1 MTRIEIIKKVLA
13 LPREVVRG
21 AVVGLN
27 APQDVVNS
35 IDKMLHVNWLTDQI
49 DKGLVSIDTVS
60 NFAPV
65 SAVKVDNSMIE
76 ATASTASRAE
86 SVALDA
92 MSKANS
98 ALGTGKALSQRI
110 DDLNDSLLKIA
121 QNKSAEIGRAHV

>member
-60 NFAPV
+60 NF
-65 SAVKVDNSMIE
+65 E
-76 ATASTASRAE
+76 CFLWSR
-86 SVALDA
+86 
-92 MSKANS
+92 
-98 ALGTGKALSQRI
+98 
-110 DDLNDSLLKIA
+110 KIT
-121 QNKSAEIGRAHV
+121 